1 MANQPRNSNHK
12 RKPRPFNTYIKY
24 SGLAIQ
30 MAVTI
35 GLMGWIGFKIDGWL
49 QLKFP
54 IFLLVLVSLGF
65 VGSFYGLIK
74 SLNN

>member
-1 MANQPRNSNHK
+1 MANQPRTTNHK
-12 RKPRPFNTYIKY
+12 PKSKTSNTYIKY

-35 GLMGWIGFKIDGWL
+35 GLMGWIGFKIDRWL

-65 VGSFYGLIK
+65 VGSLYVLIK